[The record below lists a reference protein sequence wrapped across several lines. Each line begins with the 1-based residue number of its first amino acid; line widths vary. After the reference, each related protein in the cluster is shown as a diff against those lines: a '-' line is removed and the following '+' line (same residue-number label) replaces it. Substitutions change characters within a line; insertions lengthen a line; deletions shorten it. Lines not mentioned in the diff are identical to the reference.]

1 MISSVNI
8 GKRKASVSLEIN
20 VLLLMG
26 LKKSDRNNI
35 YPRIIRLRNVHNSMK
50 TAIVLMEF
58 VVNLYIV
65 SCKIFSLI
73 GLLNLFLEK
82 IVI

>member
-1 MISSVNI
+1 VISSVNI
-8 GKRKASVSLEIN
+8 GKRKASVNLEIN